1 MESAYGIWFAHWLA
15 SVCVLY
21 INSYTDVWGLM
32 SHLRHINNLGVCAQ
46 GLLGKAEVVLKAHL
60 TLQLHRMI
68 YSVNGFNPGT
78 HTCADIHSG
87 RVKQL
92 DGFFRSTMQTHK
104 LQKNKKKQNSW
115 FVWHCC
121 SLARNT
127 QTDQQSVMFCHSS
140 VYPHTRRN
148 TCKHTRTWA
157 HARTHDCKSHS
168 NTQTDKPSRCLNWT
182 D

>member
-104 LQKNKKKQNSW
+104 LQKNKKKNKLMVCMTLLFSRTQHTNGST
-115 FVWHCC
+115 VGNVL
-121 SLARNT
+121 SLLGL
-127 QTDQQSVMFCHSS
+127 SS
-140 VYPHTRRN
+140 HPQEHV
-148 TCKHTRTWA
+148 
-157 HARTHDCKSHS
+157 
-168 NTQTDKPSRCLNWT
+168 
-182 D
+182 